1 VTSSPLLALK
11 AVSRTYDSGGVP
23 LTVLKEVSLTI
34 QSGEFVAIM
43 GASGSGKS
51 TLMNIIGCLDKPS
64 SGSYSIRGSEVG
76 SLTGDSLA
84 ALRRDTFGFIF
95 QRYNLMSDLNAVEN
109 AEVPAVYCGMPKQR
123 RAAHAS
129 ELLTE
134 LGLGDRLEHH
144 PNQLSG
150 GQQQRVSIARALMN
164 GGPVILADEPTGA
177 LDSQG
182 GKEVMVILTKLHA
195 QGHTIIL
202 VTHDSDIA
210 AYAHRLVRIAD
221 GRIISDETQN
231 KTESTALAP
240 SGETDQGSRRDAA
253 VIGESLKMAF
263 RSLLHNRMRT
273 VLTMLG
279 IIIGVASV
287 IALMAIGNGA
297 KQDVVERIQAMGTDL
312 LTIMRGP
319 PAARASAF
327 IVTSFLPE
335 DLPSI
340 RNVSGVGM
348 AVPETSLSSLL
359 RFGEQDLTVTVV
371 GTGEDFP
378 LVHDW
383 PPRSGVFFSSEHVKR
398 YAQVVVL
405 GQTAAN
411 NLFPTD
417 LEPLGQYVLI
427 GSAPFLVIGVLSTKG
442 LTPRGDDMDNSV
454 WLPYTTAGARVFGQ
468 RFFNNFVVRVKP
480 LSDMNIVQADLH
492 KLLMKRHRKEDFN
505 IRNMADTIATANA
518 TQNTLTYLLAAIAVI
533 SLVVGGIGVM
543 NIMLVSVTERTR
555 EIGIRMAIGARGFDV
570 LFQFLTEAVM
580 VCFIGGLAG
589 VVVGIGG
596 GLATSAIAGWRVIF
610 TITPIVIAFA
620 CAFLTGIIF
629 GYLPARKAAQLDP
642 IEALARD

>member
-1 VTSSPLLALK
+1 MSSPLLELK
-11 AVSRTYDSGGVP
+11 AVSRTYTSGGEP
-23 LTVLKEVSLTI
+23 LTVLKDVSLAI
-34 QSGEFVAIM
+34 QSGEFIAIM

-64 SGSYSIRGSEVG
+64 GGSYSIRGVEVA
-76 SLTGDSLA
+76 SLDGDALA

-109 AEVPAVYCGMPKQR
+109 AEVPAVYRGMAKVQR
-123 RAAHAS
+123 AMHAS
-129 ELLTE
+129 DLLRE
-134 LGLGDRLEHH
+134 LGLGDRLQHY
-144 PNQLSG
+144 PGQLSG

-182 GKEVMVILTKLHA
+182 GKEVMAILEKLHGE
-195 QGHTIIL
+195 GHTIIV
-202 VTHDSDIA
+202 VTHDGDIA

-221 GRIISDETQN
+221 GCITSDEPQEKVGATHQIQ
-231 KTESTALAP
+231 T
-240 SGETDQGSRRDAA
+240 GETEIIAKQGVA
-253 VIGESLKMAF
+253 VLGESLKMAF

-319 PAARASAF
+319 PAVRASAN

-340 RNVSGVGM
+340 GSIPGVAM
-348 AVPETSLSSLL
+348 VVPETNLSALL
-359 RFGEQDLTVTVV
+359 RLGNQDLIVTAV
-371 GTGEDFP
+371 GTGENFP
-378 LVHDW
+378 GVHDW
-383 PPRSGVFFSSEHVKR
+383 PPQAGVFFSAEHVKR
-398 YAQVVVL
+398 YAQVVSL
-405 GQTAAN
+405 GQTVVK
-411 NLFPTD
+411 NLFP
-417 LEPLGQYVLI
+417 ENSNPVGQYVLI
-427 GSAPFLVIGVLSTKG
+427 GSAPFLVIAVMSSKG
-442 LTPRGDDMDNSV
+442 LDQRGNDMDNSV
-454 WLPYTTAGARVFGQ
+454 WLPYTTAGARIFGQ
-468 RFFNNFVVRVKP
+468 RFFNDIVVRVKP
-480 LSDMNIVQADLH
+480 EADMNLVQGNLH
-492 KLLMKRHRKEDFN
+492 TLLMKRHGKEDFN
-505 IRNMADTIATANA
+505 IRNMATTIETADA

-555 EIGIRMAIGARGFDV
+555 EIGIRMAIGARSFDV

-580 VCFIGGLAG
+580 VCFIGGMVGIA
-589 VVVGIGG
+589 VGIGG
-596 GLATSAIAGWRVIF
+596 GLATSAIADWRVIF
-610 TITPIVIAFA
+610 TVAPIIIAFA
-620 CAFLTGIIF
+620 CATLTGIIF

-642 IEALARD
+642 IEALARE